1 MFDYLTFRGGKPDP
15 SEQRKSSLF
24 YMGVPQE
31 KMKQLQIKTVNG
43 RPNRHRNFL
52 TRQYVSSLM
61 KFVIFCHVISN
72 IQRKYCS
79 RKEQKRN
86 PYQISSMERATQVW
100 AETSIGG
107 VVLSRRGMSR
117 MISAL
122 QCKCSTRKPNVSS
135 EPKTPLFIEWFSIWF
150 VKPKPKTKAITLA
163 YQYRRK

>member
-61 KFVIFCHVISN
+61 KFVIFYHVISN
-72 IQRKYCS
+72 RQRKYCS
-79 RKEQKRN
+79 RKEQTGILTKFPPWSEPRRFG
-86 PYQISSMERATQVW
+86 PRQALEGW
-100 AETSIGG
+100 CCPGG
-107 VVLSRRGMSR
+107 ECPGWSQL
-117 MISAL
+117 
-122 QCKCSTRKPNVSS
+122 CNVSVQL
-135 EPKTPLFIEWFSIWF
+135 ENQTCPVNQKTPLFIERFSIWF
-150 VKPKPKTKAITLA
+150 AKPKPKTKAITLA
-163 YQYRRK
+163 YQYKRK